1 MCGIVLAIPIL
12 SEINDMSK
20 TKVKVVVPI
29 YKEHLPERELLSLK
43 NNASVLSRYPQVL
56 LAPEGLNVEATLRE
70 VPNMEV
76 VRVSPA
82 FLGSNGIAGYNQMML
97 SKEFYSLFAD
107 CEYIL
112 ICQSDAWIFRDELE
126 AWCDKGYD
134 YVGAPWPKR
143 KVYDLPIIKQYMWLR
158 HKLLSREGK
167 IMRQDYY
174 GHVGNGGLS
183 LRRVQSCL
191 EACDRY
197 ADRVEEFRSGKS
209 MVHNEDWFWALV
221 PREFRY
227 PSFDEALGFSFDV
240 HPKMCYDLSGG
251 KLPFGCHGWFK
262 KRNYPFWQ
270 AIIEK

>member
-1 MCGIVLAIPIL
+1 MNKLV
-12 SEINDMSK
+12 
-20 TKVKVVVPI
+20 TVVVPI

-126 AWCDKGYD
+126 EWCDRGYD

-143 KVYDLPIIKQYMWLR
+143 KVYDNPFIKCYLRLRKWLFSSPTHILR
-158 HKLLSREGK
+158 QEGFDK
-167 IMRQDYY
+167 I
-174 GHVGNGGLS
+174 GNGGLS
-183 LRRVQSCL
+183 LRRIDSFIT
-191 EACDRY
+191 ACDRY
-197 ADRVEEFRSGKS
+197 ADILDYFKCHHGTRY
-209 MVHNEDWFWALV
+209 NEDWFWAIV
-221 PREFRY
+221 PKEFSY
-227 PSFDEALGFSFDV
+227 PSVSEAVGFSFDV
-240 HPKMCYDLSGG
+240 KPELCFELANG
-251 KLPFGCHGWFK
+251 KLPFGCHGWY
-262 KRNYPFWQ
+262 KRKMYAFWQ
-270 AIIEK
+270 PIIEPETLQE